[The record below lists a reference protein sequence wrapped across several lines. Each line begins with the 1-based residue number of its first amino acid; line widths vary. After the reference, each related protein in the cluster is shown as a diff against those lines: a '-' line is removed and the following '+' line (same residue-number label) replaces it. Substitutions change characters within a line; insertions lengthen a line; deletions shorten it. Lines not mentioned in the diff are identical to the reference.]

1 MKHTPGPWHI
11 GKGLRI
17 IGANS
22 QRVAVCDD
30 NEATPGMD
38 NARLIAAAPD
48 LLEALTMLYDSITD
62 ERADEVFR
70 KEALDKAHAIRAKV
84 EGTA

>member
-1 MKHTPGPWHI
+1 
-11 GKGLRI
+11 
-17 IGANS
+17 
-22 QRVAVCDD
+22 
-30 NEATPGMD
+30 
-38 NARLIAAAPD
+38 
-48 LLEALTMLYDSITD
+48 MLYDSITD